1 MSSES
6 VQRRPGGRTAR
17 NRENVVRATT
27 EILLNEGYEQL
38 SIARVAAAAG
48 VAETTVYRRWSTRQ
62 ALAAD
67 ALADLARLEIPIPDT
82 GTLESDLRVLLTD
95 TVRLLQRAEIA
106 RLIRFAVGLGQG
118 SDELAEVRADF
129 WHAHFANAAVV
140 VTKAMER
147 GELPHDCDPYN
158 VIEDLVS
165 LTYFRLLVTG
175 RRIDDRVIER
185 SVQLALRRHGAR

>member
-1 MSSES
+1 M
-6 VQRRPGGRTAR
+6 
-17 NRENVVRATT
+17 
-27 EILLNEGYEQL
+27 
-38 SIARVAAAAG
+38 
-48 VAETTVYRRWSTRQ
+48 
-62 ALAAD
+62 
-67 ALADLARLEIPIPDT
+67 
-82 GTLESDLRVLLTD
+82 
-95 TVRLLQRAEIA
+95 
-106 RLIRFAVGLGQG
+106 
-118 SDELAEVRADF
+118 
-129 WHAHFANAAVV
+129 V